1 MKYSYAIIALSALMT
16 VTSCSSEMQELETTM
31 LNAQAMRSPKIINT
45 PNLSSSPSILVK
57 FEQVPTNQQL
67 QEITGANVL
76 SIKPLFV
83 SSPGKKELEAA
94 FGLDRWYQVIVD
106 DQADMELAAAHLA
119 EFDEVKIIEFDSDQR
134 HIKSDM
140 CFPVSASQIAEA
152 QAMTRA
158 EGDTPFNDPLL
169 RDQWHY
175 INRGD
180 VAVSAN
186 AVKGADIN
194 VKDVWNKL
202 TCGDPSIIVAVVDQG
217 VKTNHPDLIENMWV
231 NSAEKNGKP
240 GVDDDNNGYIDDIHG
255 YNFVSGGEITW
266 DKELDTGHGTH
277 VAGTIA
283 AVNNN
288 KVGVAGVAGGSGK
301 GDGVKIMSCQIFDNN
316 MGGTVTAAANAIKY
330 AADNG
335 ASIISCSFG
344 YPGGTFKS
352 DGEYA
357 KYCQAE
363 IDAIR
368 YFEASKNN
376 EVLDGNIAIFASGN
390 NGDPYATYPGAM
402 NDIISVSAF
411 AADCLPTYYTNYGP
425 GCNIVAPGG
434 EYYANPY
441 NLKGMVLSTY
451 PSEFGEG
458 DYAYMQGT
466 SMACP
471 HVSGVAALGLSYAK
485 KIGKTFTRTEF
496 KELLLSS
503 ANDIDTRLNGSKYSG
518 NKTIDLYPYRKKL
531 GTGSID
537 AYLFCMQIEG
547 IPCLIAENGKKQ
559 WLDLSPYFG
568 TSAVNL
574 TYLDVSVSDEDENSL
589 GLAEKPYIQYGKLY
603 IHPTK
608 LGSGK
613 VVITAVAGGS
623 AVGGEEAIGGMVM
636 TQEVSVISR
645 SFKSKNG
652 GWL

>member
-1 MKYSYAIIALSALMT
+1 
-16 VTSCSSEMQELETTM
+16 M
-31 LNAQAMRSPKIINT
+31 LNVQATRSSKIINT

-67 QEITGANVL
+67 QEITSANVL

-83 SSPGKKELEAA
+83 SSPGKKELEAT
-94 FGLDRWYQVIVD
+94 FGLERWYQVIVD

-140 CFPVSASQIAEA
+140 CFPVSASHIAEA

-194 VKDVWNKL
+194 VKDVWSKL
-202 TCGDPSIIVAVVDQG
+202 TCGDPSIIVAVVDEG
-217 VKTNHPDLIENMWV
+217 VKTNHPDLAENMWV
-231 NSAEKNGKP
+231 NEAEKNGKP

-255 YNFVSGGEITW
+255 YNFVSKGEITW
-266 DKELDTGHGTH
+266 SKEADSGHGTH

-288 KVGVAGVAGGSGK
+288 KIGVSGVAGGSGK
-301 GDGVKIMSCQIFDNN
+301 GDGVRIMSCQIFDNN
-316 MGGTVTAAANAIKY
+316 RGGSAAITANAIKY

-344 YPGGTFKS
+344 YAGGIFKS
-352 DGEYA
+352 DGEFA
-357 KYCQAE
+357 ESCQAE

-368 YFEASKNN
+368 YFEATCNN
-376 EVLDGNIAIFASGN
+376 DVLDGNIAIFASGN
-390 NGDPYATYPGAM
+390 DGDDYASYPGALY
-402 NDIISVSAF
+402 DIISVSAF
-411 AADCLPTYYTNYGP
+411 AADHLPTYYTNYGP

-434 EYYANPY
+434 EYYASPY

-458 DYAYMQGT
+458 DYAYSQGT

-471 HVSGVAALGLSYAK
+471 HVSGVAALGLAYAK
-485 KIGKTFTRTEF
+485 KIGKRFTTTEF

-503 ANDIDTRLNGSKYSG
+503 ANDIDTKLNGTKYSG
-518 NKTIDLYPYRKKL
+518 NKTIELHPFRKKL
-531 GTGSID
+531 GTGSVD

-559 WLDLSPYFG
+559 WLDVGPYFG
-568 TSAVNL
+568 TSAINL
-574 TYLDVSVSDEDENSL
+574 TYLDVEVSDEDRASL
-589 GLAEKPYIQYGKLY
+589 GLAEDPYMQYGRLY
-603 IHPTK
+603 VHPTK

-613 VVITAVAGGS
+613 IKITAIAGGS
-623 AVGGEEAIGGMVM
+623 IVGGEDAVGGMVM